1 MQGDKAQ
8 PVPNPFG
15 GVTDPKLLHLLE
27 MAKVLVDALTPE
39 ERALLESADPTIVDA
54 PPEPEPVVRR
64 PRPRRTPPPDVETV
78 ADQAARGPIT
88 PAQYVDD
95 DGWGGLPVQ
104 MRS

>member
-39 ERALLESADPTIVDA
+39 ERAAML
-54 PPEPEPVVRR
+54 RQ
-64 PRPRRTPPPDVETV
+64 
-78 ADQAARGPIT
+78 QAEGWARSE
-88 PAQYVDD
+88 AQWAEDFRAGRCNSD
-95 DGWGGLPVQ
+95 
-104 MRS
+104 